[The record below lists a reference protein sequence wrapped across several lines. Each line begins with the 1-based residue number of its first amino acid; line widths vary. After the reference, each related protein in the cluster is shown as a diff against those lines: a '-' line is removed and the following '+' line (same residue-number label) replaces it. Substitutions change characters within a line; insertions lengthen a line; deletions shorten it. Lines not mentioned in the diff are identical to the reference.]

1 MFRIVFNIEIVPP
14 EGHPGYKIQ
23 SEIHGYYQLDP
34 DVDIDETKKSGFDNT
49 ALAIIISY
57 LRAHLRNITFEGIYG
72 AYTMPSVDFVDL
84 LKKKNLEVDNQADNI
99 DEIAKA
105 IVHKNA

>member
-1 MFRIVFNIEIVPP
+1 
-14 EGHPGYKIQ
+14 
-23 SEIHGYYQLDP
+23 
-34 DVDIDETKKSGFDNT
+34 
-49 ALAIIISY
+49 
-57 LRAHLRNITFEGIYG
+57 
-72 AYTMPSVDFVDL
+72 MPSVDFVDL